1 MKQQKISLAL
11 ALALVVSA
19 AAGCGGQTGNED
31 ETTPDAGTTAE
42 STTIEETTNYLD
54 TREKQDYDG
63 YEFRIIAQSY
73 DQRPNLPLSEEE
85 TGEVLNDSILRRDR
99 ATEDYLNI
107 KIVNNPYNDRE
118 EVARIIKTTVMSD
131 EDAYDLVIN
140 SVNIG
145 LNTNILG
152 GHLYDLSALEKIDM
166 SQPWWCQSVYDDFQV
181 DGHYYFTSGCI
192 SPFFFYMPGCIAYNQ
207 TVAERFG
214 VTGLE
219 QLVRDGK
226 WTFDKLKE
234 FTVGKAVDLDGDS
247 AMTENDLWPLTG
259 NPGSDLI
266 AGFGERMILRGDN
279 DEIIF
284 NMGSESY
291 VNAAQVV
298 CDYLSQ
304 SNTAGVWTDTN
315 ITLNLFQTDRAM
327 FFTTSMNNLITG
339 YNALPSC
346 REMKSDYG
354 VLPLPKYDESQDGY
368 FTFGNPAGP
377 SGVAVPKTIRDPE
390 KIGTIIDT
398 LAYFSDQYIRYAAYD
413 CILKGKTARIEG
425 SDEMLD
431 IIYKY
436 VYYDMNSV
444 FNFGNTWDILFK
456 AVGNNCETYVSDLA
470 KAESRTEKA
479 INKFID
485 AVTTTE

>member
-1 MKQQKISLAL
+1 MISRKISFAL
-11 ALALVVSA
+11 ALLLVVSA
-19 AAGCGGQTGNED
+19 VAGCGGQTGNAD
-31 ETTPDAGTTAE
+31 ETTTDAGTTDE

-54 TREKQDYDG
+54 TRERQDYDG

-107 KIVNNPYNDRE
+107 RIVNNPYNDRE

-131 EDAYDLVIN
+131 ENAYDLVIN

-152 GHLYDLSALEKIDM
+152 GHLYDLSALDKIDM
-166 SQPWWCQSVYDDFQV
+166 SQPWWCQSVYGDFQV
-181 DGHYYFTSGCI
+181 DGHYYFTSGCV

-234 FTVGKAVDLDGDS
+234 FTLGKAVDLDGD
-247 AMTENDLWPLTG
+247 AQMTENDLWPLTG
-259 NPGSDLI
+259 NPGSDLV

-279 DEIIF
+279 GEIIF

-436 VYYDMNSV
+436 VYFDMNSV
-444 FNFGNTWDILFK
+444 FNFGSTWDILFK

-479 INKFID
+479 INKFIA
-485 AVTTTE
+485 AVTTE